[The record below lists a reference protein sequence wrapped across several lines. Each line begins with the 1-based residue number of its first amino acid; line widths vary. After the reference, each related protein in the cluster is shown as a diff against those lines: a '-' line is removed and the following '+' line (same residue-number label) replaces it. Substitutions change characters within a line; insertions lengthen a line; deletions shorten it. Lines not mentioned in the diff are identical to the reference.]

1 MQRKGECLF
10 AYDAPVAFQ
19 IQLSLTRT
27 SVQRPLYRHDNV
39 LVPTLKAVG
48 IVIAEALYRH
58 DKALVPTL
66 KAVGNVIA
74 EVLFRHDKML
84 VMFQVQFRL
93 TVITNL
99 IF

>member
-27 SVQRPLYRHDNV
+27 SVQRPLYRHD
-39 LVPTLKAVG
+39 KAIG
-48 IVIAEALYRH
+48 TVIAEVLYRH
-58 DKALVPTL
+58 DNVLVPTL
-66 KAVGNVIA
+66 KAVGNVIS

>member
-39 LVPTLKAVG
+39 LVPTLKAIG
-48 IVIAEALYRH
+48 S
-58 DKALVPTL
+58 
-66 KAVGNVIA
+66 VIA
-74 EVLFRHDKML
+74 EVLYRHDKML
-84 VMFQVQFRL
+84 VMLQIQFRL
-93 TVITNL
+93 TMITNI

>member
-39 LVPTLKAVG
+39 LVPRLKAIG
-48 IVIAEALYRH
+48 IVIAEVLY
-58 DKALVPTL
+58 
-66 KAVGNVIA
+66 
-74 EVLFRHDKML
+74 RHDKML
-84 VMFQVQFRL
+84 VMLQIQFRL
-93 TVITNL
+93 TMITNI

>member
-39 LVPTLKAVG
+39 LVPTLKA
-48 IVIAEALYRH
+48 IRI
-58 DKALVPTL
+58 
-66 KAVGNVIA
+66 VIA
-74 EVLFRHDKML
+74 EVLYRHDKML
-84 VMFQVQFRL
+84 VMLQIQFRL
-93 TVITNL
+93 TMITNI

>member
-27 SVQRPLYRHDNV
+27 SVQRPLYPHDNV
-39 LVPTLKAVG
+39 LVPTLKAIG
-48 IVIAEALYRH
+48 IVIAEVLY
-58 DKALVPTL
+58 
-66 KAVGNVIA
+66 
-74 EVLFRHDKML
+74 RHDKML
-84 VMFQVQFRL
+84 VMLQVQFRL
-93 TVITNL
+93 TMITNL

>member
-48 IVIAEALYRH
+48 
-58 DKALVPTL
+58 
-66 KAVGNVIA
+66 NVIA
-74 EVLFRHDKML
+74 EVLYRHDKML
-84 VMFQVQFRL
+84 VMLQIQFRL
-93 TVITNL
+93 TMITNI

>member
-39 LVPTLKAVG
+39 LVPTLKAIG
-48 IVIAEALYRH
+48 
-58 DKALVPTL
+58 T
-66 KAVGNVIA
+66 VIA
-74 EVLFRHDKML
+74 EVLYRYDKML
-84 VMFQVQFRL
+84 VMLQIQFRL
-93 TVITNL
+93 TMITNIL
-99 IF
+99 F

>member
-1 MQRKGECLF
+1 MQSKGECLF

-39 LVPTLKAVG
+39 LVPTLKAIG
-48 IVIAEALYRH
+48 IVIAEVLY
-58 DKALVPTL
+58 
-66 KAVGNVIA
+66 
-74 EVLFRHDKML
+74 RHDKML
-84 VMFQVQFRL
+84 VMLQIQFRL
-93 TVITNL
+93 TMITNI

>member
-10 AYDAPVAFQ
+10 AYDVPGAFQ

-39 LVPTLKAVG
+39 LVPTLKAIG
-48 IVIAEALYRH
+48 TVIAEVLYRH
-58 DKALVPTL
+58 DNVLVPTL

>member
-10 AYDAPVAFQ
+10 AYDAPVVFQ

-48 IVIAEALYRH
+48 IVIAEVLYRH
-58 DKALVPTL
+58 DKMLILTL
-66 KAVGNVIA
+66 KAIGIVIA
-74 EVLFRHDKML
+74 EVLYRHDKML
-84 VMFQVQFRL
+84 VMLQIQFRL
-93 TVITNL
+93 TMIANI

>member
-48 IVIAEALYRH
+48 
-58 DKALVPTL
+58 
-66 KAVGNVIA
+66 NVIV

-84 VMFQVQFRL
+84 VMLQIQFRL
-93 TVITNL
+93 TMITNIL
-99 IF
+99 F

>member
-27 SVQRPLYRHDNV
+27 SVQRPLYRHDN
-39 LVPTLKAVG
+39 
-48 IVIAEALYRH
+48 
-58 DKALVPTL
+58 ALVPTL
-66 KAVGNVIA
+66 KAIGTVIA
-74 EVLFRHDKML
+74 EVLYRHDKML
-84 VMFQVQFRL
+84 VMLQIRFRL
-93 TVITNL
+93 TMITNI

>member
-19 IQLSLTRT
+19 LQLSLTRT
-27 SVQRPLYRHDNV
+27 SVQRPLYRHD
-39 LVPTLKAVG
+39 
-48 IVIAEALYRH
+48 
-58 DKALVPTL
+58 KALVPTL
-66 KAVGNVIA
+66 KAIGNVIA

-84 VMFQVQFRL
+84 VMLQIQFRL
-93 TVITNL
+93 TMITSI

>member
-39 LVPTLKAVG
+39 LVPTLKA
-48 IVIAEALYRH
+48 I
-58 DKALVPTL
+58 
-66 KAVGNVIA
+66 GNVIA
-74 EVLFRHDKML
+74 EVLYRHDKML
-84 VMFQVQFRL
+84 VMLQIQFRL
-93 TVITNL
+93 TMITNIL
-99 IF
+99 F

>member
-39 LVPTLKAVG
+39 LVPTLKAIG
-48 IVIAEALYRH
+48 IVIAEALY
-58 DKALVPTL
+58 
-66 KAVGNVIA
+66 
-74 EVLFRHDKML
+74 RHDKML

-93 TVITNL
+93 TMITNL

>member
-27 SVQRPLYRHDNV
+27 SVQRPLNRHDNV
-39 LVPTLKAVG
+39 LVPTLKAIG
-48 IVIAEALYRH
+48 IVIAEVLY
-58 DKALVPTL
+58 
-66 KAVGNVIA
+66 
-74 EVLFRHDKML
+74 RHDKML
-84 VMFQVQFRL
+84 VMLQIQFRL
-93 TVITNL
+93 TMITNI

>member
-48 IVIAEALYRH
+48 
-58 DKALVPTL
+58 
-66 KAVGNVIA
+66 NVIV
-74 EVLFRHDKML
+74 EVLFRHNKTL
-84 VMFQVQFRL
+84 VMLQIQFRL
-93 TVITNL
+93 TMITNIL
-99 IF
+99 F

>member
-10 AYDAPVAFQ
+10 AYDAHVVFH

-27 SVQRPLYRHDNV
+27 SIQRPLYRHDNV

-48 IVIAEALYRH
+48 IIIAVVLY
-58 DKALVPTL
+58 
-66 KAVGNVIA
+66 
-74 EVLFRHDKML
+74 RHDKML
-84 VMFQVQFRL
+84 VMLQIQFRL
-93 TVITNL
+93 TMIANI